1 MNNLV
6 FNTVA
11 SELKTTIFAQAPG
24 DLTKAL
30 KMDAS
35 DNLLVS
41 VASGTVVVSEIT
53 APVEI
58 SNDSLTVAG
67 SVTVAGT
74 VTVSEIT
81 APVEISNDSL
91 TVAGSVT
98 VAGTVTVSE
107 ITAPV
112 EISNDSLTVAGSV
125 TVAGTVTVSEITA
138 PVEISNDSLTVAGS
152 VTVAGTVTVS
162 EITAPVEISNDSLT
176 VAGSVTVA
184 GTVTI
189 GASSFTADMVTSTVV
204 TGTGIVFPDTDIS
217 TLKVGSIFLYN
228 EGAIPVTLSLQI
240 SPTTDE
246 SNYINDPFY
255 TNQVI
260 GANGSLYMSVS
271 NFAHYIRLQYNL
283 GGATATFSAYFNG
296 QA

>member
-24 DLTKAL
+24 NVTKAL
-30 KMDAS
+30 QMDAA

-41 VASGTVVVSEIT
+41 VASGTMTISEIT
-53 APVEI
+53 APVTI
-58 SNDSLTVAG
+58 GNASL
-67 SVTVAGT
+67 TVAGT

-81 APVEISNDSL
+81 APVTIGNASL
-91 TVAGSVT
+91 T

-112 EISNDSLTVAGSV
+112 TIGNARM

-138 PVEISNDSLTVAGS
+138 PVTIGNASL
-152 VTVAGTVTVS
+152 TVAGTVTVS
-162 EITAPVEISNDSLT
+162 EITAPVTIGNASL
-176 VAGSVTVA
+176 TVA
-184 GTVTI
+184 GTVTVSEITAPVTIGNASLTVAGTVNI
-189 GASSFTADMVTSTVV
+189 GANSFTSDAVTSMVV
-204 TGTGIVFPDTDIS
+204 TGTGLVFPDTDIS
-217 TLKVGSIFLYN
+217 TLKVASIFIYN
-228 EGAIPVTLSLQI
+228 EGATPITISLQI
-240 SPTTDE
+240 SPTTDD
-246 SNYINDPFY
+246 SNYIDDPFY
-255 TNQVI
+255 SNQLI
-260 GANGSLYMSVS
+260 GANENFYIAIS

-283 GGATATFSAYFNG
+283 GVETATFSAYFNA